1 MKNAED
7 RESFLQC
14 MDFEIQAIVN
24 LFTNFGLLQ
33 EEDDVGL
40 APGGGERWLR
50 WRALRQAHLTLP
62 VTRQRDVCHPL
73 ICVKELFEASKSMV
87 AATFVNRMLR
97 AYPDV
102 TLNHLEDL
110 MSLRDDVKSKEVGW
124 HWRGQENVGAKER
137 VFVLC

>member
-1 MKNAED
+1 MKNAEE

-14 MDFEIQAIVN
+14 MDFEVQLIAD
-24 LFTNFGLLQ
+24 LFRNFGLLQ
-33 EEDDVGL
+33 EEDDVGFSFTSFHS
-40 APGGGERWLR
+40 
-50 WRALRQAHLTLP
+50 RALTDMVSEMLVPPFPLLLQK
-62 VTRQRDVCHPL
+62 DVCNPL

-110 MSLRDDVKSKEVGW
+110 MSLRDDVKSKEVGL
-124 HWRGQENVGAKER
+124 GLTSVCA
-137 VFVLC
+137 VLEPFSL